1 MDGAELVFEKEAL
14 EKIADKTIERKT
26 GARGLRSIFE
36 GVLTKIMYDLPSD
49 STVETVTITAE
60 TVDGG
65 EPKIAHNPNHKHAP
79 LTLPKE
85 NITRIE

>member
-1 MDGAELVFEKEAL
+1 MDGAQLEFEKEAL

-49 STVETVTITAE
+49 STVEKVTITAE

-65 EPKIAHNPNHKHAP
+65 EPKISYDPNRKQVR
-79 LTLPKE
+79 LTLPEKKKST
-85 NITRIE
+85 IA